1 MHQQTNQMNYLSVFV
16 TNAFNAWYNVIFFF
30 KLLNFYHIDVC
41 IDMFYKS
48 LILVSNCHT
57 DFRVRHWFIL
67 GYFIHCCYCFIRIEM
82 NVSVEIRWQDKWYMM
97 LRSVPRP
104 VKETPDKAAGVRG
117 ELLSTRTHLTNKV
130 NILCSDCFLPIKSIW
145 EGFFP

>member
-1 MHQQTNQMNYLSVFV
+1 
-16 TNAFNAWYNVIFFF
+16 
-30 KLLNFYHIDVC
+30 
-41 IDMFYKS
+41 MFYKS

-57 DFRVRHWFIL
+57 DFRVRHWFFL

-130 NILCSDCFLPIKSIW
+130 NILCSDCILPIKSIW
-145 EGFFP
+145 EGFFPLKFPKNSNIKTKQFILTINCILSCFMQVWM

>member
-1 MHQQTNQMNYLSVFV
+1 MHQQTNQVNYLSVFV
-16 TNAFNAWYNVIFFF
+16 TNAFNAWYNVIL
-30 KLLNFYHIDVC
+30 KKKNSFYHIDVC

-57 DFRVRHWFIL
+57 DFRVRHWFFL